1 MNRHSTPATSDTRM
15 PIESDRKAKL
25 ARNPEAS
32 MPATDRILNAIA
44 KIRPT
49 RGALVLTAVLL
60 GACASTPEA
69 DRERDLEAKRFEPVT
84 RDAVV
89 YVYRPDMGNTAA
101 DTTLWANGRLVGTSI
116 PRTFFRIIVLPGR
129 THFHASGSDSGTIEV
144 MAGGNEV
151 TYVEMQTLN
160 PDSPSSHF
168 RVVSAEHAQAAI
180 RACCTMLE
188 VWRPGQPRL
197 WLW

>member
-1 MNRHSTPATSDTRM
+1 ML
-15 PIESDRKAKL
+15 IESDRQVKL
-25 ARNPEAS
+25 PRNQEVPMSATHRIRNPIARVT
-32 MPATDRILNAIA
+32 PA
-44 KIRPT
+44 
-49 RGALVLTAVLL
+49 RGLLVLTALLL
-60 GACASTPEA
+60 GACASTPESS
-69 DRERDLEAKRFEPVT
+69 RERDLEAKRFEPVT

-89 YVYRPDMGNTAA
+89 YVYRPDMGTTAA

-129 THFHASGSDSGTIEV
+129 THLHTSGPDSGKIEV
-144 MAGGNEV
+144 VAGGNEI

-160 PDSPSSHF
+160 PDSPSTYF
-168 RVVSAEHAQAAI
+168 RVVPAEHAQAAI